1 VPFCELERYPRYNEA
16 PNATMTDRQDVNLP
30 TLADVN
36 GDLPSRATSFTS
48 AFPLSSDNNIAD
60 SSDPDQ
66 RLDTL
71 EQSGRYLL
79 SIPRYDVRSLQSCPE
94 YRQFLDALE
103 KLGEAHRRVVFM
115 RNCEI
120 QVQSSSSDEEGEAGE
135 GAGFGESSQDASFNI
150 SADRCGLKSPTLD
163 SASSSCG
170 SSVPYSPTPA
180 SPPSG
185 ASQRKS
191 LRSIL
196 ASASLDTSEGD
207 LPPLEDPHP
216 SASRRNRLR
225 PSTIRQN
232 ELQLTGRPY
241 YSLLQHIPSDD
252 ELLRILEYLNCRN
265 LIHMGNT
272 CHRFHGLS
280 EQSAVQRTDA
290 YATDGM
296 APHSPARNRLGAA
309 AVAAAAADGADAEEA
324 DGGQDN
330 DNLVPVDIGVGHL
343 FIPLGGHAEPAI
355 PPASPTRSAAALQR
369 GAILPGGSA
378 SPMHL
383 LRAYEQAEGISP
395 RTGPF
400 VRMPFLGLPRRVE
413 VSRCGDEEF
422 NGIYFCTGCNGNG
435 FVFTKPREPRLRV
448 RAVTPTEVVA
458 ANAPAV
464 AADEFEDAV
473 SNNQQGEAAPRSTES
488 SCPGRLLRINIS
500 KKFSDQTI
508 LWYMSK
514 EIEAIDDNGDP
525 SIAQAYCFWAKLMA
539 RGQGSSGDSMY
550 PSQTSTMMRTGD
562 RAWGGL
568 GMMRDTA
575 PPVVELL
582 D

>member
-1 VPFCELERYPRYNEA
+1 
-16 PNATMTDRQDVNLP
+16 MTDRQDVDLP

-36 GDLPSRATSFTS
+36 GDLPRRTTSFTS
-48 AFPLSSDNNIAD
+48 SFPLASDIAD
-60 SSDPDQ
+60 SDTDQ

-79 SIPRYDVRSLQSCPE
+79 SIPRYDVKSLQPCPE

-103 KLGEAHRRVVFM
+103 QLGEAHRRVVFM

-120 QVQSSSSDEEGEAGE
+120 QVQSSSDEEGEAPGE
-135 GAGFGESSQDASFNI
+135 GAGFGEGQDARIINI
-150 SADRCGLKSPTLD
+150 GADRHGLKSPTLD
-163 SASSSCG
+163 SVSSSCG

-185 ASQRKS
+185 TSQRKS

-207 LPPLEDPHP
+207 LRPLEDPHP
-216 SASRRNRLR
+216 SAPRRNRLR
-225 PSTIRQN
+225 PSTIRRN
-232 ELQLTGRPY
+232 EVQLTGRPY

-252 ELLRILEYLNCRN
+252 ELLRVLEYLNCRN
-265 LIHMGNT
+265 LIQMGNT

-280 EQSAVQRTDA
+280 EQSAVQRTGA
-290 YATDGM
+290 YTTDGM
-296 APHSPARNRLGAA
+296 TPHSPARNRLGAA
-309 AVAAAAADGADAEEA
+309 VIAAAAADGADAEEA

-395 RTGPF
+395 RAGPF

-435 FVFTKPREPRLRV
+435 FVFTKPREPRRRV
-448 RAVTPTEVVA
+448 RTVTLAEVVA

-473 SNNQQGEAAPRSTES
+473 SNDNRQGEAASRSTES
-488 SCPGRLLRINIS
+488 TCPGRLLRINIS

-508 LWYMSK
+508 LWYMSR
-514 EIEAIDDNGDP
+514 EVIDDNGDP

-539 RGQGSSGDSMY
+539 RGQGSSDDSMY
-550 PSQTSTMMRTGD
+550 PSQTSNMMRTGD